1 MARYEIYDQATLDE
15 WYSPHPVDIAPDHL
29 SKFRVAKE
37 ALTALLLGRST
48 ITAISRRYGICH
60 KRLKRMAMK
69 APTIAHDGMPHGFRV
84 CIPWG
89 SYSTELSFEPAE
101 LPLVPGRF
109 AWHKVSEAVPSVK
122 ALIDGFATHLPPG
135 RPPSAFVK
143 LHQRVLAELKQH
155 NLEDKFP
162 LNDPGKGKRSLL
174 ALLKRRQ
181 SAVADVDLYE
191 PQSASNAP
199 VALEQAVRMGLF
211 ARTEFD
217 AHQIDVECKISID
230 MPNGARVTR
239 KVSRLWLLI
248 EIETESRAVR
258 GWLLCVGQSYDNL
271 DVALCLS
278 KSMEP
283 WAPRD
288 LTIPDLFYA
297 PGAGMPV
304 YQAATPIVTR
314 SAAVALDNFLAH
326 SAHALEA
333 AFCRARGGVMI
344 FGKSHTPRSRP
355 IVEQFFSR
363 LERGALRKIPGGFEP
378 AKRLG
383 ENKIR
388 ISNFSPDAHPIQM
401 HLLEELLDVIIA
413 NYNATP
419 HSALGQMTPLAYLTN
434 RKESAFAFAP
444 ETCGLDAADMAST
457 IVSLPVK
464 GNKDNGELPHVTYL
478 YADYRSPSLNDKW
491 GLIGTRILA
500 RVNRRDLRSIVLLQS
515 ATVPFGVATARAPWS
530 RAPHDER
537 TRRIIC
543 RWSKQ
548 RSDFSIAGVEC
559 AIEAFIAH
567 LRSTADTSQ
576 PAVDQL
582 ARLQQLHFG
591 RLPDIRSQPAH
602 IPVRVPRGG
611 KVNLDD

>member
-248 EIETESRAVR
+248 EIETESRAVT

-288 LTIPDLFYA
+288 LTIPDLF
-297 PGAGMPV
+297 
-304 YQAATPIVTR
+304 
-314 SAAVALDNFLAH
+314 L
-326 SAHALEA
+326 
-333 AFCRARGGVMI
+333 
-344 FGKSHTPRSRP
+344 
-355 IVEQFFSR
+355 
-363 LERGALRKIPGGFEP
+363 
-378 AKRLG
+378 
-383 ENKIR
+383 
-388 ISNFSPDAHPIQM
+388 
-401 HLLEELLDVIIA
+401 
-413 NYNATP
+413 
-419 HSALGQMTPLAYLTN
+419 
-434 RKESAFAFAP
+434 
-444 ETCGLDAADMAST
+444 
-457 IVSLPVK
+457 SL
-464 GNKDNGELPHVTYL
+464 
-478 YADYRSPSLNDKW
+478 
-491 GLIGTRILA
+491 I
-500 RVNRRDLRSIVLLQS
+500 
-515 ATVPFGVATARAPWS
+515 
-530 RAPHDER
+530 
-537 TRRIIC
+537 
-543 RWSKQ
+543 
-548 RSDFSIAGVEC
+548 
-559 AIEAFIAH
+559 
-567 LRSTADTSQ
+567 
-576 PAVDQL
+576 
-582 ARLQQLHFG
+582 
-591 RLPDIRSQPAH
+591 H
-602 IPVRVPRGG
+602 I
-611 KVNLDD
+611 

>member
-248 EIETESRAVR
+248 EIETESRA
-258 GWLLCVGQSYDNL
+258 
-271 DVALCLS
+271 
-278 KSMEP
+278 
-283 WAPRD
+283 
-288 LTIPDLFYA
+288 
-297 PGAGMPV
+297 
-304 YQAATPIVTR
+304 R
-314 SAAVALDNFLAH
+314 SACPSQWN
-326 SAHALEA
+326 
-333 AFCRARGGVMI
+333 
-344 FGKSHTPRSRP
+344 
-355 IVEQFFSR
+355 
-363 LERGALRKIPGGFEP
+363 PG
-378 AKRLG
+378 
-383 ENKIR
+383 
-388 ISNFSPDAHPIQM
+388 
-401 HLLEELLDVIIA
+401 
-413 NYNATP
+413 
-419 HSALGQMTPLAYLTN
+419 
-434 RKESAFAFAP
+434 
-444 ETCGLDAADMAST
+444 
-457 IVSLPVK
+457 LP
-464 GNKDNGELPHVTYL
+464 
-478 YADYRSPSLNDKW
+478 
-491 GLIGTRILA
+491 GT
-500 RVNRRDLRSIVLLQS
+500 
-515 ATVPFGVATARAPWS
+515 
-530 RAPHDER
+530 
-537 TRRIIC
+537 
-543 RWSKQ
+543 
-548 RSDFSIAGVEC
+548 
-559 AIEAFIAH
+559 
-567 LRSTADTSQ
+567 
-576 PAVDQL
+576 
-582 ARLQQLHFG
+582 
-591 RLPDIRSQPAH
+591 
-602 IPVRVPRGG
+602 
-611 KVNLDD
+611 